1 MRRLRR
7 GHGPG
12 SPGPLVLVVV
22 LVAAAAAIAYK
33 VAVTVGT
40 GPGWDTY
47 AFLANAAEF
56 AGRGYGYAELHRPP
70 FLSLL
75 AALVFRLGVPMH
87 EAVIQWIDGA
97 ITLSGIA
104 AFYLVAR
111 RRFRPLLS
119 GVGALM
125 LLGIQP
131 LWGYLGSGYTDFPSV
146 ALSLWL
152 LWACIK
158 ATEEDSRWY
167 LLAGP
172 LFIAAT
178 LTRYTA
184 ILSIFPVMVWVVLR
198 WRPFHQ
204 ARAIAGGL
212 LTALAAYWPAGRF
225 YAARFGDVLFPFVLA
240 FGVSESISSPGGEG
254 SVDASAMWYVTRL
267 PAFLAGESLVVAG
280 WVVLGVTVLGTV
292 LGTVAYL
299 QSHRPRVSRAMWAAL
314 ACAPA
319 VAAQLAGGMILRQLT
334 IPIAV
339 LGVWY
344 ALAPAEHDER
354 GHRVVAPVALHAAM
368 IAWLLVY
375 LDFHGHQTVQVPRY
389 IVPMAPGIVFAVLY
403 GWQTFVVDVRRTLTR
418 EEDLPEHRSMRPF
431 LRLAAPVSLGV
442 IVAVVL
448 SVTVATTN
456 HKPDPLVA
464 AASDSAAWLHRQ
476 DDIEGATVF
485 SDLWPLTA
493 WYARIPAEPMP
504 FFVDDAAFQHALD
517 REATDYYVTIRS
529 RDYDGYAMAVRAGAA
544 RVLERVRPAPDALPR
559 VLYLGKAWDNYL
571 ESVTGYSF
579 YLMSDAGRYGWEGA
593 AFLDAMSA
601 SELEEYP
608 VVALYGVRW
617 KDRYD
622 GEAALGD
629 YVRAGGVVVADASS
643 NLGELPYDLADTV
656 LFDAVVRRRQ
666 LPEDAAIH
674 VGDELRALD
683 PRLDDVDAAP
693 FIDESGGA
701 WYGADYTPLPGSEDL
716 TVLATVDG
724 KPAVALRTLG
734 KGRVYLIGYNLV
746 WHAFYTENAD
756 EQALIGAV
764 FAHALAPAGDG
775 TADAP

>member
-12 SPGPLVLVVV
+12 DPGPLVLVVV
-22 LVAAAAAIAYK
+22 LIAAAAAIAYK

-56 AGRGYGYAELHRPP
+56 VGKGYGYTELHRPP

-75 AALVFRLGVPMH
+75 ATLAFRLGAPMH
-87 EAVIQWIDGA
+87 EAVIQWADGVL
-97 ITLSGIA
+97 TLSGIA

-152 LWACIK
+152 LWSCIK
-158 ATEEDSRWY
+158 ATEEHPGWY

-172 LFIAAT
+172 LFVAAT

-184 ILSIFPVMVWVVLR
+184 VLAVFPVLVWVVLR

-204 ARAIAGGL
+204 AGAIAGGL
-212 LTALAAYWPAGRF
+212 VTALAAYWPAARF

-240 FGVSESISSPGGEG
+240 FGVSESISSPTGEG

-267 PAFLAGESLVVAG
+267 PTFLAGERLALAG
-280 WVVLGVTVLGTV
+280 WVVLVVTALGTA
-292 LGTVAYL
+292 LGAIAYL
-299 QSHRPRVSRAMWAAL
+299 QSHRPRAARALWAVL
-314 ACAPA
+314 ACVPA
-319 VAAQLAGGMILRQLT
+319 VATQFAGGMVLRQIS

-344 ALAPAEHDER
+344 ALGPAEHDER
-354 GHRVVAPVALHAAM
+354 GHRIVAPVALHATM
-368 IAWLLVY
+368 IAWLLTY
-375 LDFHGHQTVQVPRY
+375 LDFHGHQSVQVPRY
-389 IVPMAPGIVFAVLY
+389 IVPMAPGIVFAILY

-418 EEDLPEHRSMRPF
+418 EDDLPEHRSMRPF
-431 LRLAAPVSLGV
+431 LRLAAPVGLGIIVAAVLGV
-442 IVAVVL
+442 TI
-448 SVTVATTN
+448 ATTN
-456 HKPDPLVA
+456 HEPDRLVVA
-464 AASDSAAWLHRQ
+464 AKDSAAWLEQRE
-476 DDIEGATVF
+476 DIGGATVF

-504 FFVDDAAFQHALD
+504 FFSDDAAFQHALD

-529 RDYDGYAMAVRAGAA
+529 RDYEGYATAVRTGPA
-544 RVLERVRPAPDALPR
+544 RVLERTAPAPDTLPR
-559 VLYLGKAWDNYL
+559 LLYLGKAWDNYL
-571 ESVTGYSF
+571 ESVTDYSF
-579 YLMSDAGRYGWEGA
+579 YLMSDAGRYGWEGT
-593 AFLDAMSA
+593 AFLDSTSA
-601 SELEEYP
+601 EDLAAFP
-608 VVALYGVRW
+608 VVAVYGVRW
-617 KDRYD
+617 RDRYD
-622 GEAALGD
+622 GEAALAE
-629 YVRAGGVVVADASS
+629 YVRAGGVMVVDASS

-656 LFDAVVRRRQ
+656 LFDTVIRRRG

-674 VGDELRALD
+674 VSEELRALD
-683 PRLDDVDAAP
+683 PRLADVDAAP
-693 FIDESGGA
+693 FVDESGGT
-701 WYGADYTPLPGSEDL
+701 WHGADYTPLPGSEDL
-716 TVLATVDG
+716 TVLATVG
-724 KPAVALRTLG
+724 GRPAVALRTLG
-734 KGRVYLIGYNLV
+734 EGRVYLIGYNLV
-746 WHAFYTENAD
+746 WHAFFTENAD